1 MCTGC
6 TCTPNL
12 KKVPLRNVQNRKESY
27 AQICR
32 QKRMHVPLRY
42 DKIKTK
48 TVRKK
53 EEKNKR
59 KGIKEIKKEDS
70 RLSEIEIIT

>member
-1 MCTGC
+1 
-6 TCTPNL
+6 
-12 KKVPLRNVQNRKESY
+12 
-27 AQICR
+27 
-32 QKRMHVPLRY
+32 MHVPLRY

-70 RLSEIEIIT
+70 RLLEIEIIT